1 VQLESANTPA
11 WIASPGV
18 TSAEP
23 MAAVGQ
29 TGLRGRDPECAAL
42 ERMLDAARGGESR
55 TLVLR
60 GEPGVGKTALLDYV
74 IGSAPDLR
82 VLRAVGVESEM
93 ELAFASLQQLCAPT
107 LDRLERL
114 PDPQQVAL
122 GVALGLRAGQA
133 PDRFLIA
140 LAALSLLSEA
150 AEERPLLCVVDDAHW
165 LDEASAQA
173 LAFVARRLLAEPV
186 AIVFVTREPIP
197 AFTGLPELVVDGI
210 GEADA
215 RDLLAS
221 AVTGPLDERVQET
234 IIAETRGNPLA
245 LLELP
250 RALTPAELA
259 GGFALAKAQP
269 LADRIQQGFLQ
280 RVESLPPGSQR
291 LLLTAA
297 AEPLGDVALLWRAA
311 GRLGVGADAVGPAE
325 AAGLVDIG
333 ARVRFRHPLVRSAIY
348 RAASPSDRRDVHGAL
363 AEATDPDTDPDRRAW
378 HRAHAAAGLDETV
391 AHELE
396 GSADRARGRGGVA
409 AAAAFLARAAELT
422 PDPARRGARALA
434 AAQAKL
440 EAGSRDAAE
449 ELLATAE
456 LALLDDLQGA
466 MLQRL
471 RAQIAFVFTRGSDGP
486 PLLLDAAKRLERL
499 APALA
504 HETYL
509 EALGAAM
516 YAGRVNADS
525 GALQIAEAVRAAPA
539 APQPPRPVDLILDGM
554 ALRCTEGPGAGVPAL
569 RLALEAVMDEGLD
582 GHEDVMRWLL
592 LSPIVQSMAVF
603 ELWDDDA
610 FHALATRAVRLARDT
625 GALAL
630 LPVVLV
636 YQAGVQLF
644 GGELAAAS
652 ALIQEADAISVATGN
667 ASLVYGGILLV
678 AWRGAEA
685 EAMEL
690 ITAGLDN
697 SNARSEGTVVALASY
712 AAAILNNGLGRYEAA
727 MEAAKRGSDDG
738 DFGYSGASL
747 PELIEA
753 ATRSRK
759 PEVAAAA
766 LRRLEE
772 RTRAAGTDWALGV
785 LARSKALM
793 SEGQD
798 ADSLYGEAIERLE
811 RTRIRVELARARLL
825 YGEWLRR
832 ENRRVD
838 ARDQLRAAHE
848 LFSRSGAEAFAERAS
863 RELRATGEAARKRTD
878 ETRGVLTPQEAQI
891 AQLAQDGLSNPEIG
905 AQLFISPRTVQY
917 HLRKVFAKLEIT
929 SRNQLGRLPAS
940 RLSSA

>member
-1 VQLESANTPA
+1 
-11 WIASPGV
+11 
-18 TSAEP
+18 
-23 MAAVGQ
+23 
-29 TGLRGRDPECAAL
+29 
-42 ERMLDAARGGESR
+42 MLDAARGGESR

-504 HETYL
+504 RETYL

-697 SNARSEGTVVALASY
+697 STARSEGTVVALASY